1 MISADSKPNPKQLL
15 WKQHIAIIG
24 ILLLAISLYG
34 YQLGSESLWFDEAF
48 SIESALGP
56 LNLNRPLYFLMLR
69 QWLRLGDSELWLRG
83 LSVLWGLL
91 SVGLVY
97 RLGQQWV
104 GKTTG
109 LMAALLF
116 TLSPLAINHAQ
127 EVRFYMMST
136 SLGLA
141 GTLALTETLLRF
153 NRLALLSWMILRLL
167 AILTAQ
173 VNLLLLLPDGILLVL
188 RWNKVLLS
196 PHFLKRW
203 GWVAGVLLI
212 PLAIILRDLIPPLL
226 EFASQ
231 SYTLNGVTA
240 TKPNLIN
247 LVGALATFTAWPLRA
262 PWPELSQFY
271 QPFYN
276 GYALGVVGVMAFAVL
291 PHRMQKTSRIQ
302 WAAIWGFS
310 LVLSIFA
317 AAQVSV
323 AMWGD
328 RYLLVAAPYIFI
340 LLAEGIRLLWQRRR
354 RIALFLI
361 VMYAIAV
368 GSALIRYFTVPYRH
382 DWRGLVQTIQTQK
395 QKGDQVIL
403 YPEYFQAVFDY
414 YYRDPANRSVVNR
427 DSEVAD
433 TTKILETTRAD
444 QQRYWLVFSEHDD
457 WDSNRAAFL
466 DPIEKAGFKLQPQ
479 QTIRSQWGEDVNL
492 SLAVRP

>member
-1 MISADSKPNPKQLL
+1 MTSAHSKPIPKRFP
-15 WKQHIAIIG
+15 WKQHLAILG
-24 ILLLAISLYG
+24 ILLLAGSLYC

-48 SIESALGP
+48 SIDSALGP

-69 QWLRLGDSELWLRG
+69 YWLRLGDSELWLRG

-97 RLGQQWV
+97 RLGQQLV

-127 EVRFYMMST
+127 EVRFYMVST
-136 SLGLA
+136 GLGLA
-141 GTLALTETLLRF
+141 GTLALTETLIRF
-153 NRLALLSWMILRLL
+153 NRLALLSWITLRLL

-173 VNLLLLLPDGILLVL
+173 VNLLLLLPDGILLAL
-188 RWNKVLLS
+188 RWHKVLLS
-196 PHFLKRW
+196 PHLLKRW
-203 GWVAGVLLI
+203 GWIAGVLLI
-212 PLAIILRDLIPPLL
+212 PLGIILGDVIPPLL

-231 SYTLNGVTA
+231 TYTLNGVTA
-240 TKPNLIN
+240 AKPNLIN

-262 PWPELSQFY
+262 PWPELSGVY
-271 QPFYN
+271 QPFYA
-276 GYALGVVGVMAFAVL
+276 GYALGIVGVLVYVIL
-291 PHRMQKTSRIQ
+291 PHRTQQTSRIR
-302 WAAIWGFS
+302 WAAMWGFL
-310 LVLSIFA
+310 LVLAIFA

-328 RYLLVAAPYIFI
+328 RYLLVAAPYLFI

-354 RIALFLI
+354 RIALVLI
-361 VMYAIAV
+361 VVYAIAV
-368 GSALIRYFTVPYRH
+368 GSALIRYFTMPYRH
-382 DWRGLVQTIQTQK
+382 DWRGLVQTIQTQQ
-395 QKGDQVIL
+395 QKGDHVIV
-403 YPEYFQAVFDY
+403 YPEYFQPVFDY
-414 YYRDPANRSVVNR
+414 YYRNPTHRFVVNR

-433 TTKILETTRAD
+433 TTKILETIQAD
-444 QQRYWLVFSEHDD
+444 QQRYWVVFSEHND
-457 WDSNRAAFL
+457 WNTDRALFL
-466 DPIEKAGFKLQPQ
+466 APIEKAGFKIQHQ